1 MSLLSMTG
9 HGRGVASS
17 NGVKVDVELSSVNR
31 KQLDVSISLPRS
43 LAALEPQVV
52 EEIHRAL
59 SRGRINGEIAI
70 RLSSQAR
77 RKAVCVDDALA
88 ETYLTELRKAAK
100 HLKLKDDFHG
110 SLLLTL
116 PDVLRYEHPTD
127 VAEKAWPLVSKA
139 LKAALKALLQMR
151 TREGLALQKDLEQ
164 RLEKIELALE
174 RIKKQAPF
182 VTEHYRDKL
191 QADEFFETA
200 VVHGYRYGSPKTPVI
215 QALQSGK
222 DVLMNLDV
230 QGAATIRDCV
240 NRAPPGDPLH
250 RELIDIFVVPPSLAT
265 LKSRLVKRGKDT
277 AETIAR
283 RLKQAEEEISH
294 WQKYK
299 YAVVNDDLAE
309 AYDNMRAII
318 LAERHK
324 IRNRA
329 DDQ

>member
-1 MSLLSMTG
+1 M
-9 HGRGVASS
+9 
-17 NGVKVDVELSSVNR
+17 
-31 KQLDVSISLPRS
+31 I
-43 LAALEPQVV
+43 
-52 EEIHRAL
+52 
-59 SRGRINGEIAI
+59 
-70 RLSSQAR
+70 
-77 RKAVCVDDALA
+77 
-88 ETYLTELRKAAK
+88 
-100 HLKLKDDFHG
+100 F
-110 SLLLTL
+110 
-116 PDVLRYEHPTD
+116 
-127 VAEKAWPLVSKA
+127 LVS
-139 LKAALKALLQMR
+139 
-151 TREGLALQKDLEQ
+151 
-164 RLEKIELALE
+164 
-174 RIKKQAPF
+174 APSGAGK
-182 VTEHYRDKL
+182 TTLCDKL
-191 QADEFFETA
+191 QAEFKSLHYAITATTRPARDGEVDGKSYYFMTPEEFERKLQAGEFFETA

-250 RELIDIFVVPPSLAT
+250 RELIDIFVVPPSLET